1 MCVLSFWFAVV
12 SLRWVLWSVV
22 VAESCVWVWVC
33 CVVVGL
39 YQGFCCVGNDVFQGL
54 EGCVYGVVCN
64 GYCGLS
70 VGDGICVY
78 QLYCL

>member
-54 EGCVYGVVCN
+54 DRLRKEIRSSWRGSVVN
-64 GYCGLS
+64 ES
-70 VGDGICVY
+70 N
-78 QLYCL
+78 